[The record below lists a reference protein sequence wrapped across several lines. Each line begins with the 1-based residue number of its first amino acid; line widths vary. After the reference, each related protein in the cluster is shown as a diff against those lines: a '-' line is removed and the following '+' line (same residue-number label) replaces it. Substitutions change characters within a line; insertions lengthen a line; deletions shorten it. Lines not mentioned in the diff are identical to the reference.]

1 MINLILKE
9 GDIVQIIRKGT
20 NIVDVDNATIQ
31 TITVTSTS
39 NQLFLNGIGGFTPTT
54 GISYFLRRKLKL
66 ATSSTSEL
74 QFGNDVIT
82 SNVQNTYNLN
92 DTDFYVASSSMPAYD
107 ITETVDKS
115 TISQANGVRLQ
126 GFSNITQKYSI
137 ISFPSDVPF
146 ITGDAV
152 FYKPETTRIPEL
164 TEDVYY
170 VKVLSDKKQIKL
182 YSSRSFIVIDDNL
195 EFTALPDGS
204 GKQTFVLLRHK
215 NEQIGVQK
223 ILKKFPV
230 EPNIKSGKSTITSP
244 GATGILVNG
253 VEIINYKSDDKI
265 FSNSL
270 SSIKLLNGGSNFDVI
285 NLPKIVIP
293 PVGSGTTALVQPVI
307 SGSLQEVLVDQQN
320 FDIEKVLSITL
331 TGGGGSGAIL
341 RPIVTKR
348 IREIS
353 FDARQSTIGGGVDI
367 NHDRIIINGGHNLL
381 SGEPLVYDNNENLS
395 LGVSTIV
402 VLVFIHQIMLIKIGS
417 YLMDQYTIQKLLELV
432 Q

>member
-1 MINLILKE
+1 M
-9 GDIVQIIRKGT
+9 
-20 NIVDVDNATIQ
+20 
-31 TITVTSTS
+31 
-39 NQLFLNGIGGFTPTT
+39 
-54 GISYFLRRKLKL
+54 
-66 ATSSTSEL
+66 
-74 QFGNDVIT
+74 
-82 SNVQNTYNLN
+82 
-92 DTDFYVASSSMPAYD
+92 
-107 ITETVDKS
+107 
-115 TISQANGVRLQ
+115 Q

-265 FSNSL
+265 FSGSHYQALNY
-270 SSIKLLNGGSNFDVI
+270 LNGGSNFDVI

-293 PVGSGTTALVQPVI
+293 PVGSGTTALVQPV
-307 SGSLQEVLVDQQN
+307 
-320 FDIEKVLSITL
+320 
-331 TGGGGSGAIL
+331 
-341 RPIVTKR
+341 
-348 IREIS
+348 
-353 FDARQSTIGGGVDI
+353 
-367 NHDRIIINGGHNLL
+367 
-381 SGEPLVYDNNENLS
+381 
-395 LGVSTIV
+395 
-402 VLVFIHQIMLIKIGS
+402 
-417 YLMDQYTIQKLLELV
+417 YLDH
-432 Q
+432 